1 MNQLFDT
8 IGEVFHYLKQYKS
21 RTLMTMFG
29 LIWGTMTVVLLLS
42 FGSGVGTSM
51 KKNMHGMGEGIAI
64 LWPGTTTKAWQG
76 YNRGRYLRF
85 RVEDVE
91 LLRREIKDI
100 DAISGEF
107 IYYDRPVRVGKTIT
121 KTPVTGIMPEY
132 GPMRN
137 CIARAGGRW
146 INDLDMKNKRR
157 VVFLGYKI
165 RDLLFGENADAVGK
179 TVYIGETP
187 FRVVGILKEKTQP
200 SSYSYRDQDRVFIP
214 MSTFQSLY
222 GWRYLSNI
230 VYRIGDPTR
239 NEAVKDELFSV
250 LAKRFK
256 FDPSDRNA
264 LGIWD
269 TTEMDKFIY
278 YFSFGFQLFLG
289 LIGAVTLIVGGIGL
303 ANIMYVVVQERT
315 REIGIKRSIG
325 AKRKTIMS
333 QFLIEATMI
342 IGIGALIGFLLA
354 LVLIRFISMLPI
366 EEYVGHPE
374 LSWPVVLASI
384 SILALVGFFAGYFP
398 ARRAS
403 RLEVV
408 ECLRS

>member
-1 MNQLFDT
+1 MNRLFDT
-8 IGEVFHYLKQYKS
+8 IGEVLHYLKQYKS

-76 YNRGRYLRF
+76 YNRGRNLRF
-85 RVEDVE
+85 RVEDVQ

-107 IYYDRPVRVGKTIT
+107 IYYDRPVRVGVKIA
-121 KTPVTGIMPEY
+121 KPPVTGVMPEY

-137 CIARAGGRW
+137 CIARPGGRW
-146 INDLDMKNKRR
+146 ISDLDMKKKRR
-157 VVFLGYKI
+157 VVFLGYAI

-179 TVYIGETP
+179 IVYIGETP
-187 FRVVGILKEKTQP
+187 FRVIGILKEKTQP

-222 GWRYLSNI
+222 GWRYLNNM
-230 VYRIGDPTR
+230 VYRIGNPTR
-239 NEAVKDELFSV
+239 NEAVKDAIYNV

-325 AKRKTIMS
+325 AKRRTIMS

-354 LVLIRFISMLPI
+354 LVLIKLISMLPI

-374 LSWPVVLASI
+374 LSWPVVFASV
-384 SILALVGFFAGYFP
+384 SILSLVGFFAGYFP

-408 ECLRS
+408 ECLRF